1 MIRVGLISLAH
12 MHGLSYIRA
21 LQTMDDATFV
31 GIYDR
36 DVERRNKYAGEFGV
50 KSFDTLA
57 DLLAEVDAV
66 MICSE
71 NALHAKYTLAAAK
84 AGKHVL
90 CEKPLATNLEDAH
103 EMVRVCEEQGVILQT
118 AFPIRFSTPVVRAKE
133 MIASGALGKIV
144 AINGTNHGKM
154 PPGWFLEP
162 ELAGGGAVFDH
173 TVHVT
178 DIMRWYLES
187 EVKEVYAEVDTAL
200 HDDINIDD
208 VGMLTME
215 FEDGTIATLDPSWSR
230 PKTFPTWGDVTL
242 KVIGTEGTLV
252 VDAFA
257 QAGEIFSD
265 EVGHSQYYFW
275 GDDADRAMVE
285 DFIACIKEKKVPRAT
300 GFDGLKATEVALA
313 AYTAAAK
320 KKPVIIK

>member
-12 MHGLSYIRA
+12 MHGLSYARA
-21 LQTMDDATFV
+21 LQTMDDAQFV
-31 GIYDR
+31 GMYDKNM
-36 DVERRNKYAGEFGV
+36 ERSETYAKQFGV
-50 KSFDTLA
+50 KSFGALDA
-57 DLLAEVDAV
+57 LLAEVDAV

-71 NALHAKYTLAAAK
+71 NSLHAEYTIAAAK

-90 CEKPLATNLEDAH
+90 CEKPLATTIQDAE
-103 EMVRVCEEQGVILQT
+103 EMVKVCAENGVILQT

-133 MIASGALGKIV
+133 MIASGTIGKIV

-154 PPGWFLEP
+154 PPGWFLDK

-187 EVKEVYAEVDTAL
+187 EVKQVYAEVDSAL
-200 HDDINIDD
+200 HENIDIDD

-230 PKTFPTWGDVTL
+230 PKTFPTWGDVTM
-242 KVIGTEGTLV
+242 KIIGTSGTLS

-257 QAGEIFSD
+257 QAGEVFSD
-265 EVGHSQYYFW
+265 EVGHNQYYYW
-275 GDDADRAMVE
+275 GDDADKAMVE
-285 DFIACIKEKKVPRAT
+285 DFLVCIRDRKAPRAS
-300 GFDGLKATEVALA
+300 GVDGLRATEVALA
-313 AYTAAAK
+313 AYEAARQR
-320 KKPVIIK
+320 KPVNLR

>member
-12 MHGLSYIRA
+12 MHGLSYGRA
-21 LQTMDDATFV
+21 LQSMSDAQFV

-36 DVERRNKYAGEFGV
+36 DVERRDKYAKEFGV
-50 KSFDTLA
+50 TSFETL
-57 DLLAEVDAV
+57 DGLLAEVDAV

-71 NALHAKYTLAAAK
+71 NSLHAKYTLAAAK

-90 CEKPLATNLEDAH
+90 CEKPLATNLDDAH
-103 EMVRVCEEQGVILQT
+103 EMVRVCQERGVVLQT
-118 AFPIRFSTPVVRAKE
+118 AFSIRFSTPVVRAKE
-133 MIASGALGKIV
+133 IIDSGAIGKIL

-154 PPGWFLEP
+154 PPGWFLDQ

-178 DIMRWYLES
+178 DIMRWYLGS

-200 HDDINIDD
+200 HEDVDIDD

-242 KVIGTEGTLV
+242 KVIGTEGTLDI
-252 VDAFA
+252 DAFA
-257 QAGEIFSD
+257 QAGEVFSD

-285 DFIACIKEKKVPRAT
+285 DFLASIREKREPRAT
-300 GFDGLKATEVALA
+300 GLDGLRATEVALA
-313 AYTAAAK
+313 AYEAARQL
-320 KKPVIIK
+320 KPIKLR

>member
-1 MIRVGLISLAH
+1 MIKVGLISLAH
-12 MHGLSYIRA
+12 MHGLSYGRA
-21 LQTMDDATFV
+21 LQTMDDAEFV

-36 DVERRNKYAGEFGV
+36 NQERCKQYAKEFGV
-50 KSFDTLA
+50 KSFGSLDEFLS
-57 DLLAEVDAV
+57 EVDAV

-71 NALHAKYTLAAAK
+71 NAYHAEYTIAAAK

-90 CEKPLATNLEDAH
+90 CEKPLATTAQDGE
-103 EMVRVCEEQGVILQT
+103 EMVRVCKEQGVILQT
-118 AFPIRFSTPVVRAKE
+118 AFPIRFSTPVVRGKE
-133 MIASGALGKIV
+133 LIASGVLGEIL

-154 PPGWFLEP
+154 PPGWFLDR

-178 DIMRWYLES
+178 DIMRWYLDS

-200 HDDINIDD
+200 HENIAIDD

-215 FEDGTIATLDPSWSR
+215 FENGTIATLDPSWSR

-242 KVIGTEGTLV
+242 KVIGTLGTLTI
-252 VDAFA
+252 DAFG
-257 QAGEIFSD
+257 QSGEVFSD
-265 EVGHSQYYFW
+265 EVGHSQYMFW

-285 DFIACIKEKKVPRAT
+285 DFLRCIREGQPPRAS
-300 GFDGLKATEVALA
+300 GVDGLRATEVALA
-313 AYTAAAK
+313 AYEAAK
-320 KKPVIIK
+320 QQKPIRLR